1 VCRSLFRKQRV
12 AIIRVPRLSCGRRVG
27 ALRSGASSVPSPFTF
42 VPDAD
47 LLRIPAGPGALHV
60 ERYGQGGAPFV
71 LLHGFGTSCFL
82 WRHVGPALARAG
94 HTAYAVDLMGYGESD
109 RPYMGDYSIAAQ
121 AQVVEVA
128 LTAMRVERAI
138 VAGVDIGAG
147 VAMRMGVLHAGRVGA
162 LALINGVA
170 FEHCPGREVRRLQR
184 GTARHA
190 LRIAR
195 GILGA
200 APLVRELLEG
210 NVARPEHMPPRL
222 VARYLAPFAGADGMT
237 HLLALARALRVEDVR
252 ELDVG
257 TIHVPT
263 TVIWGEAERWMD
275 SGLPERVQ
283 AAIPS
288 STLTRLS
295 DVGRLVPEEAPE
307 TLTRLLMDL
316 ATR

>member
-1 VCRSLFRKQRV
+1 MT
-12 AIIRVPRLSCGRRVG
+12 
-27 ALRSGASSVPSPFTF
+27 SSVAH

-47 LLRIPAGPGALHV
+47 LLRIPAGTGALHV
-60 ERYGQGGAPFV
+60 ERYGQGGAPFI

-109 RPYMGDYSIAAQ
+109 RPYMGDYSLAAQ
-121 AQVVEVA
+121 AEFVA
-128 LTAMRVERAI
+128 RAMVAMRVERAI
-138 VAGVDIGAG
+138 VAGIDIGAG
-147 VAMRMGVLHAGRVGA
+147 VAMRLGALDGERVAA
-162 LALINGVA
+162 LALVNGVA
-170 FEHCPGREVRRLQR
+170 FEHCPGRDVRRLQR

-200 APLVRELLEG
+200 APLVRELLES
-210 NVARPEHMPPRL
+210 NVAHVEHMPPRL
-222 VARYLAPFAGADGMT
+222 VARYLAPYAGADGMT

-252 ELDVG
+252 ELDLG
-257 TIHVPT
+257 TIRAPT
-263 TVIWGEAERWMD
+263 AIIWGDAERWMD

-288 STLTRLS
+288 STLTRLN

-307 TLTRLLMDL
+307 TLTRLLLDL
-316 ATR
+316 VAR

>member
-1 VCRSLFRKQRV
+1 M
-12 AIIRVPRLSCGRRVG
+12 
-27 ALRSGASSVPSPFTF
+27 
-42 VPDAD
+42 PDAD

-60 ERYGQGGAPFV
+60 ERYGQGGTAFV

-82 WRHVGPALARAG
+82 WRHVGPALALAG
-94 HTAYAVDLMGYGESD
+94 HTAYAVDLLGYGESD
-109 RPYMGDYSIAAQ
+109 RPYMGDYALSAQ
-121 AQVVEVA
+121 AECVA
-128 LTAMRVERAI
+128 RAMVAMRVEHAV

-147 VAMRMGVLHAGRVGA
+147 VAMRLAVQQADRVAG

-170 FEHCPGREVRRLQR
+170 FEQCPGREVRRLQR

-210 NVARPEHMPPRL
+210 NVAHAEHMPPRL
-222 VARYLAPFAGADGMT
+222 VARYLAPYAGSDGMT

-252 ELDVG
+252 DLDLG
-257 TIHVPT
+257 AIRAPT
-263 TVIWGEAERWMD
+263 SVIWGDAERWMD

-283 AAIPS
+283 AAIPLS
-288 STLTRLS
+288 RLTRLS

-307 TLTRLLMDL
+307 TLTRLLLDL
-316 ATR
+316 CAR